1 MASATLPGARVDVDS
16 LVVLANRVLRLNTWD
31 ELQEAAKT
39 LIEAKRKLNGGDPDF
54 RKDYGVLYN
63 YIGCLKEAMGDLEAE
78 DGDQIDITAL
88 VEDAEEALMKNSVPA
103 LVGVRRNLQQAMDR
117 AKAPTYQ
124 RRLRR
129 LIRGLN
135 EALDKL
141 NDEQARGLI
150 RRFNELSCQV
160 WEAVD
165 RNGYLTVLVQHG
177 SLFKVAGQIIGAKPY
192 LRFAVDRVEKAA
204 GGWKTI
210 CEQVVQSVKSTQG
223 LVSDLEMEVGKLHL
237 MAAKALVSRFEAC
250 MSNGNVGGVSA
261 ALRDLSSTHN
271 AAGLAAFLGS
281 TAERDRFMESA
292 RRRLSPLMAKHL
304 SRKARHTSL
313 QGLRRS

>member
-16 LVVLANRVLRLNTWD
+16 LVGLANRALRLNTWD

-39 LIEAKRKLNGGDPDF
+39 LIEAKRKLNGKDPDF
-54 RKDYGVLYN
+54 SGNHRTLYDH
-63 YIGCLKEAMGDLEAE
+63 IGRLQEARGDLEAE
-78 DGDQIDITAL
+78 DGDRIDITAL

-103 LVGVRRNLQQAMDR
+103 LVGARKSLQQAIDR

-141 NDEQARGLI
+141 DDEQARRLL
-150 RRFNELSCQV
+150 RQFNEYSLQV
-160 WEAVD
+160 WDAVD
-165 RNGYLTVLVQHG
+165 GADCSTVSALHR
-177 SLFKVAGQIIGAKPY
+177 SLLETAQKITGAKSC
-192 LRFAVDRVEKAA
+192 LRFAIDRAEKAT
-204 GGWKTI
+204 GGWKAI
-210 CEQVVQSVKSTQG
+210 CEQVSRSIASTRSM
-223 LVSDLEMEVGKLHL
+223 VDSLETEVGKLHL

-250 MSNGNVGGVSA
+250 MRNGNVGGVSA
-261 ALRDLSSTHN
+261 ALRDLSNTHN

-292 RRRLSPLMAKHL
+292 RRRLSPLMAKHSL
-304 SRKARHTSL
+304 RKM
-313 QGLRRS
+313 RRVLTKLTA